1 MEAPTPVPTVTDRM
15 ARGRRRVVAGAAA
28 VFLAAWIAVIGLGQH
43 AHAAGQATPA
53 GAAVAPGGPGGPG
66 GSGAAGEDGGWF
78 DGGDAGGAQAGG
90 QLDGTQPGPTSEAP
104 LTTRQS

>member
-1 MEAPTPVPTVTDRM
+1 MEATPIPTVTDRM
-15 ARGRRRVVAGAAA
+15 ARGRRRVAAGAAA

-43 AHAAGQATPA
+43 AHAAGQATPV
-53 GAAVAPGGPGGPG
+53 GATVAPGGAG

-78 DGGDAGGAQAGG
+78 DDGDAGGAQAGAPA
-90 QLDGTQPGPTSEAP
+90 DGTQPGPTSEAP